1 MNPKP
6 SRPPDC
12 SDFNI
17 VQATQYGAL
26 ERVQELVEAGYDV
39 NEPDAETVT
48 LLHWAAI
55 NNRKEIVKYFIAKGA
70 KVDAIGGEL
79 ASTPLHWAT
88 SFRSSS
94 SWFPITMSSL
104 RTHWTRPT
112 LRPFSPTIRKRTAS
126 RRPTAKRSPRCFC
139 DVKFIPCSAVN
150 STLSPTQLTNS
161 QCPCQQD
168 QKNSYY
174 HTTDMPPVLN
184 TDKYADKGSAAATKF
199 WARIFGLLHI
209 GTSFVI
215 AFVLQLLRFVL
226 FSLVRP
232 LTIGVIQLLSDYFLK
247 PLLTIIFN
255 GFLQPFL
262 ILFYNIATSF
272 RDCCEP
278 LAAAVGFYIKELAVL
293 FRACR
298 LVEVNQYPSSCNTT
312 ETREEEEELVEEIYV
327 LDTVVVVASDV
338 AALLPAEDIDELAA
352 ACCCCWSSL
361 LLCC

>member
-1 MNPKP
+1 MVSDHDVQSTDTLDTSHESSIQSDYSQKNGLTSPNCEKEPKYLGKV
-6 SRPPDC
+6 SHTDEILNRDSVSVKIRDSVNNKNRDSLSNKNRDSMSTKNRDSMGNKNRDNAKSKIPDE
-12 SDFNI
+12 SFK
-17 VQATQYGAL
+17 VQ
-26 ERVQELVEAGYDV
+26 
-39 NEPDAETVT
+39 
-48 LLHWAAI
+48 
-55 NNRKEIVKYFIAKGA
+55 
-70 KVDAIGGEL
+70 VDAPNNEEAEKVEIYYFDHGN
-79 ASTPLHWAT
+79 
-88 SFRSSS
+88 
-94 SWFPITMSSL
+94 
-104 RTHWTRPT
+104 
-112 LRPFSPTIRKRTAS
+112 
-126 RRPTAKRSPRCFC
+126 
-139 DVKFIPCSAVN
+139 SA
-150 STLSPTQLTNS
+150 
-161 QCPCQQD
+161 
-168 QKNSYY
+168 YY

-298 LVEVNQYPSSCNTT
+298 LVEVNQYPSSCNT
-312 ETREEEEELVEEIYV
+312 
-327 LDTVVVVASDV
+327 
-338 AALLPAEDIDELAA
+338 
-352 ACCCCWSSL
+352 
-361 LLCC
+361 